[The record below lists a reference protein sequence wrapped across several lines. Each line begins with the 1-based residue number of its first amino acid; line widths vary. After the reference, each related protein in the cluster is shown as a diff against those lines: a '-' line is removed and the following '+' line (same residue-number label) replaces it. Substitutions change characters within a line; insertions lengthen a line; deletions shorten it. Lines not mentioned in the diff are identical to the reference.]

1 MKALETST
9 KTDLQ
14 QRLATIA
21 PGISIETIWEHD
33 EDGAFN
39 RNEEWTN
46 GEDPDDWQCWQ
57 SEVRA
62 SAIVNGEL
70 VYGSAYMGG
79 TWEKYGDNPHQSN
92 PEISGYEPQM
102 TVEALEELAKLAPA
116 TKRQVL
122 EAIQAIRKETV

>member
-1 MKALETST
+1 MKTLETT

-14 QRLATIA
+14 QRLATVAPEIA
-21 PGISIETIWEHD
+21 IETIWEHD
-33 EDGAFN
+33 EDGSFD
-39 RNEEWTN
+39 REEDWTK

-70 VYGSAYMGG
+70 VYGSAHMGG
-79 TWEKYGDNPHQSN
+79 TWERFGTHPSISN

-102 TVEALEELAKLAPA
+102 TVEALEELAKLAPN

-122 EAIQAIRKETV
+122 EAIQAIRKENA